1 MGKATAYKPIETFSK
16 VAVAADASVDYVEF
30 EVANAPKGMIAQ
42 ILSVT
47 TGAAN
52 TTGLAVTYAAGK
64 VKVAATSIAVGDTVS
79 LICF

>member
-1 MGKATAYKPIETFSK
+1 MGATAYKAIEIFSK
-16 VAVAADASVDYVEF
+16 VAVAGDASANYVEF
-30 EVANAPKGMIAQ
+30 EVANVPNGMIAQ
-42 ILSVT
+42 VLSVT

-64 VKVAATSIAVGDTVS
+64 VKVAVTAIAVGDTVS